1 MHPTAIIADDEPRLA
16 ENLAGRLRALWPQ
29 LNIVAVVPNGI
40 AAVAAIAEHKPTFAF
55 LDIRMPG
62 LDGMQVAKAA
72 QGTRVIFVTAYD
84 EYAVSAF
91 DNAAVDYLL
100 KPISDARLAQC
111 VARLAQHASPVADAG
126 AMAGLP
132 ARQSQGTVLEWLTVR
147 LGDTTRLVAC
157 NEVLYFRSGDKYT
170 EAVTLAEQHL
180 IRTPLKELLDQLDQ
194 RYFAQIHRGV
204 IVNLRRVERIER
216 DLLGRSKLYLR
227 DHTEVLTVSR
237 NYLDQ
242 FKQM

>member
-16 ENLAGRLRALWPQ
+16 ENLAARLRALWPQ

-91 DNAAVDYLL
+91 DNAAADYLL

-111 VARLAQHASPVADAG
+111 VARLAQHAGAAADSG
-126 AMAGLP
+126 AVTGLP
-132 ARQSQGTVLEWLTVR
+132 ARQSQGSVLEWLTVR
-147 LGDTTRLVAC
+147 LGDTTRLVAV

-194 RYFAQIHRGV
+194 RYFVQIHRGV

-227 DHTEVLTVSR
+227 DHADVLTVSR